1 MLAVILVI
9 TTLCFSSW
17 RDGSFSFV
25 CSLLV
30 FEQKAWLYGCWVE
43 KINIDCPGFCVF
55 KGAERVVLYEAE
67 IWLLFVFGEEALRS
81 CCVKPFP
88 VWVSCDSG
96 QGTGIGT
103 KRASELHE
111 NFPPSL
117 AAFALCAPL
126 ARHGCECRCTP
137 ENRAGIRTLAL
148 SLHFCV
154 VFRRDTFWIRRRKG
168 IVFKPTPC
176 VCVC

>member
-1 MLAVILVI
+1 MI
-9 TTLCFSSW
+9 
-17 RDGSFSFV
+17 
-25 CSLLV
+25 
-30 FEQKAWLYGCWVE
+30 
-43 KINIDCPGFCVF
+43 
-55 KGAERVVLYEAE
+55 
-67 IWLLFVFGEEALRS
+67 IWLLGGENKHRLSRILCFQGCGEGCVVRSRDLVTFCFWEEALRS
-81 CCVKPFP
+81 CCVKLFP

-117 AAFALCAPL
+117 TAFALCALL

-137 ENRAGIRTLAL
+137 DNRAGIRTLAL

-154 VFRRDTFWIRRRKG
+154 VFRWDTIWITRRKG
-168 IVFKPTPC
+168 IVFSPC
-176 VCVC
+176 VRVC